1 MVTLGKVK
9 IKASVLWQG
18 SQMPIYGELVLD
30 TKPSA
35 TPLIYDEEILKFLS
49 TQSVEVGQVTPVVI
63 HDKEAKN
70 KKLRRIEK
78 EQSAFGEKR

>member
-49 TQSVEVGQVTPVVI
+49 TQSVEVG
-63 HDKEAKN
+63 
-70 KKLRRIEK
+70 
-78 EQSAFGEKR
+78 